1 MQANFVPDTM
11 EFRAVVWLFNRKT
24 RVSLVRG
31 PRTLRLLEMSIP
43 PGCGVV
49 RGQKRD
55 QDCRSRSEADEQ
67 RVSLRVRFAQRAVIH
82 RRPAARTAGH
92 KRLVLAEHWTLWRS
106 GSRNSVISTIARAHR
121 FPQARAFL
129 KSICPNYHE
138 LPSPL
143 RSRRALPASNCAAA
157 TSASAPC
164 TWYSA

>member
-1 MQANFVPDTM
+1 M

-67 RVSLRVRFAQRAVIH
+67 RVSLRVCFAQRAVIH

-92 KRLVLAEHWTLWRS
+92 KRLVVAEHWTLWKS
-106 GSRNSVISTIARAHR
+106 GSNSGVSTVARAHH
-121 FPQARAFL
+121 FPQGPAFL
-129 KSICPNYHE
+129 KPICPNCRE
-138 LPSPL
+138 QPSPL
-143 RSRRALPASNCAAA
+143 RSRRALPASNSAAA